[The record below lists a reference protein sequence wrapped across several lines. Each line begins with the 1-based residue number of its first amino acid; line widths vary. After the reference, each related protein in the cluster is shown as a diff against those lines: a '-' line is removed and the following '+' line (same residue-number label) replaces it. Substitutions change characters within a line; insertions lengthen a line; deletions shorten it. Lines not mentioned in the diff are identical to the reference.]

1 MRWLDFALRG
11 RDETGFCM
19 KDDPNDKVIAGKV
32 LAGDIPN
39 VMKARRGWDADLF

>member
-1 MRWLDFALRG
+1 
-11 RDETGFCM
+11 
-19 KDDPNDKVIAGKV
+19 VIAGKV

>member
-1 MRWLDFALRG
+1 
-11 RDETGFCM
+11 M

-39 VMKARRGWDADLF
+39 VMKARRGRDADLF

>member
-1 MRWLDFALRG
+1 
-11 RDETGFCM
+11 M
-19 KDDPNDKVIAGKV
+19 KDDPNYKVIAGKV